1 MIPLSGLVF
10 LQSNVSYPTDAAEFQ
25 MLSGTLAVGIND
37 DPTVSDA
44 LVSVSMLYSDVSL
57 KDRTSVCLMNI
68 SNSNGL
74 YLYVPSNLSESDT
87 LIFNITFLF
96 PQTLSLHVSE
106 FLTWLP
112 HFTQWFTNL
121 TPYVTFDK
129 VTLGGPMS
137 EVIVG
142 SIQASSAL
150 VKSALAEIQ
159 GNFNVSESLILETV
173 SAPIAANIS
182 LYNSGGYTEITYLSV
197 STGNAPLNASIALY
211 LPPGSSHC
219 AQSPNFLANVETFNA
234 PLALAL
240 SHMPASMPA
249 AVQLRA
255 GTNLGEAVVSVDGK
269 FSGTF
274 NVQTTFA
281 DADVLEATVPDIDM
295 AQFDISLYSSALR
308 DTSQASPASSGSS
321 PDVGKVVDFD
331 VISSSQMSGWVGTG
345 KRPPKPQNGPNGQGS
360 VEVSSTL
367 SSVALLLGP

>member
-74 YLYVPSNLSESDT
+74 YLYVRTIMLRYDDHLNFTQVPSNLSESDT

-142 SIQASSAL
+142 VSI
-150 VKSALAEIQ
+150 V
-159 GNFNVSESLILETV
+159 GNPISE
-173 SAPIAANIS
+173 
-182 LYNSGGYTEITYLSV
+182 
-197 STGNAPLNASIALY
+197 
-211 LPPGSSHC
+211 
-219 AQSPNFLANVETFNA
+219 
-234 PLALAL
+234 
-240 SHMPASMPA
+240 
-249 AVQLRA
+249 
-255 GTNLGEAVVSVDGK
+255 
-269 FSGTF
+269 
-274 NVQTTFA
+274 
-281 DADVLEATVPDIDM
+281 
-295 AQFDISLYSSALR
+295 
-308 DTSQASPASSGSS
+308 
-321 PDVGKVVDFD
+321 
-331 VISSSQMSGWVGTG
+331 GWH
-345 KRPPKPQNGPNGQGS
+345 
-360 VEVSSTL
+360 
-367 SSVALLLGP
+367 